1 LQTDH
6 GSASAKT
13 LYLHFECATTARTL
27 CHVAFECAR
36 PIESDETARRAAV
49 DSSCGRA
56 IGMAHAAWERRRDGF
71 VRFDVGV
78 GVGVGRAPGKSIAGP
93 RPRPI
98 GRQLARPGTVPTATS
113 LWKPTATGRVRRVRD
128 DGSASCVGPSSR
140 SQPVA
145 RTWRRATCV
154 VDGLHRCRAPIH
166 RERAD
171 S

>member
-1 LQTDH
+1 MDPQVQRHCTYT
-6 GSASAKT
+6 SS
-13 LYLHFECATTARTL
+13 
-27 CHVAFECAR
+27 
-36 PIESDETARRAAV
+36 ARRRHELCV
-49 DSSCGRA
+49 TSRSRVPGRSNPTSCGRA